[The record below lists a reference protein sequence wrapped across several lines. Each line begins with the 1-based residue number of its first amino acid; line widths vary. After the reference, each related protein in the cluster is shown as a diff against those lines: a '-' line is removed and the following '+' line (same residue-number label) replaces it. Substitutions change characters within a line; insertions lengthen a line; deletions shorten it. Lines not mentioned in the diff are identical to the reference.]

1 MRQSILDTFDDQS
14 SGNINEKQ
22 FPFIDHTDESAM
34 IDWLTQDIDAK
45 FRSRASRLETLRR
58 LDAMFKGLPYDVNNR
73 GNNINDIDEQIGLRR
88 PKSIY
93 NFVNEMVE
101 AKVSQRSRF
110 KPAIAVLPN
119 NVNIDDENRAE
130 SVKTLLTSKAQ
141 EIDLDGLISAGDKVN
156 FLSGESYTYI
166 PWNKDLGGI
175 DPQYKQAIDMGIDLK
190 YEDGTPIPVLCKG
203 DIDIIVL
210 GPDRCYH
217 QLGKKRWEDVC
228 DISICDWIHIDEL
241 KAEYPDKAADISST
255 EGAYYQYFDSYNR
268 SDYEY
273 HALVIE
279 YFYKPT
285 KFLPKG
291 AYAKFIPGLLLETK
305 LDAYPYADNE
315 LPVEFDTD
323 IDSQGEITG
332 RPFTANIEKLQRLHD
347 MVSASMARGYAIANS
362 PKWLYAKGS
371 VDANKLTNQYS
382 SLEVKGPIMP
392 QLVSFNGV
400 PSASLDILNWSENG
414 ISKASSVYGISRG
427 EPPAGVKA
435 AVALQFLDEQ
445 EMQRESRGMA
455 KRQKRIINI
464 YKKMLSRMQQFYTAT
479 DGRIFKYLGD
489 DNSYLVSDFS
499 TMDITGEYDIRIE
512 HSSSLPDSKT
522 GKIAAILDLNTAT
535 QADPMF
541 NKEAIAQML
550 DLGNDRRFKQQNTA
564 GLKAAQFKLQKI
576 LNREPHPEARAFDDL
591 LVEYPIFMQ
600 ALRQREFKGEDP
612 DVMKS
617 LQDYIMGMEFV
628 MWKKAQINPIFKQ
641 KAMMF
646 PDYPAFYNVPLMPP
660 MMPAGPGAPTANPNQ
675 SPEAIGQ
682 MESNNQMMQ
691 DQQAINNENPGGN

>member
-1 MRQSILDTFDDQS
+1 VRQAILDSFDDGV
-14 SGNINEKQ
+14 SGNMNEHE
-22 FPFIDHTDESAM
+22 FPFIDHTDESTM
-34 IDWLTQDIDAK
+34 IDWLTQDIDSK
-45 FRSRASRLETLRR
+45 FRSRATRLESIRR
-58 LDAMFKGLPYDVNNR
+58 LDAMFKGLPYDVNQR

-93 NFVNEMVE
+93 NFINEMVE

-130 SVKTLLTSKAQ
+130 SVKLLLTSKAQ
-141 EIDLDGLISAGDKVN
+141 DIDLDTLISEGDKIN

-166 PWNKDLGGI
+166 PWNKDIGGI
-175 DPQYKQAIDMGIDLK
+175 DPRYKAAVDAGLELK
-190 YEDGTPIPVLCKG
+190 YEDGTPIPVVYKG
-203 DIDIIVL
+203 DIDIIPL

-228 DISICDWIHIDEL
+228 DVNICEWVHIDEL
-241 KAEYPDKAADISST
+241 KSEYPDKAADISAT
-255 EGAYYQYFDSYNR
+255 EGYYHQYFDSYNR
-268 SDYEY
+268 NDYEY
-273 HALVIE
+273 HALVVK
-279 YFYKPT
+279 YYYKPT

-291 AYAKFIPGLLLETK
+291 AYVKFIPGTLLEVE
-305 LDAYPYADNE
+305 LDAYPYLDNE
-315 LPVEFDTD
+315 LPVVFDTD

-347 MVSASMARGYAIANS
+347 MVSASMARGFAIANS

-400 PSASLDILNWSENG
+400 PAASLDILTWSEKG
-414 ISKASSVYGISRG
+414 IEKASSVYGISRG

-445 EMQRESRGMA
+445 ELQRESRGMA
-455 KRQKRIINI
+455 KRQRRIINI
-464 YKKMLSRMQQFYTAT
+464 YKKMLSRMQQFYTPK

-489 DNSYLVSDFS
+489 DNSYLVSDFG

-512 HSSSLPDSKT
+512 HSSALPDSKT

-550 DLGNDRRFKQQNTA
+550 DLGNDRRFKQENTA

-576 LNREPHPEARAFDDL
+576 LNGEAHPEPRPFDEL
-591 LVEYPIFMQ
+591 LIEYPLFMQ

-612 DVMKS
+612 IVMNS
-617 LQDYIMGMEFV
+617 LIEYITGMEYLI
-628 MWKKAQINPIFKQ
+628 WKRAQINPVFKQ

-646 PDYPAFYNVPLMPP
+646 PDYPAFYNVPLMAP
-660 MMPAGPGAPTANPNQ
+660 MAAPMGAPGEPVEGIDT
-675 SPEAIGQ
+675 
-682 MESNNQMMQ
+682 MESNDQMMK
-691 DQQAINNENPGGN
+691 DQQAMTNEIPGGN